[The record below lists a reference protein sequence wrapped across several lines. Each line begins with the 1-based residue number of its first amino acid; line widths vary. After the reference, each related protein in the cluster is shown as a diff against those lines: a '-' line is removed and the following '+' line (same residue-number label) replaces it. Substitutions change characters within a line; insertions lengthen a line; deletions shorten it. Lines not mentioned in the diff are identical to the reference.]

1 MNLGRLMSISILMM
15 MFLSDH
21 SAGNILGTKL
31 VPHMNIYNDILDYKI
46 KIFKNFKKKKMS
58 SKFLVT
64 RLKNY
69 KSKNFLHTFIFRLY
83 LIFFRV

>member
-46 KIFKNFKKKKMS
+46 KIFKNFKKKKCHLNS
-58 SKFLVT
+58 
-64 RLKNY
+64 
-69 KSKNFLHTFIFRLY
+69 
-83 LIFFRV
+83 